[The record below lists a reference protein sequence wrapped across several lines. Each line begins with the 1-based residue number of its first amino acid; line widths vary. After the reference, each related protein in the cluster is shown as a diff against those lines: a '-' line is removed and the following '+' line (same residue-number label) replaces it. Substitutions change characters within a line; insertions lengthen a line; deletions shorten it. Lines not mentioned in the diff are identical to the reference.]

1 MVQTA
6 RSPPDWRLAV
16 SSCSASSSL
25 NFTRMW
31 MAYLSK
37 ALQPS
42 KSGQPQYRE
51 TWPLHPMLRS
61 MRRKCSSTMPTMRLT
76 SGSQLSCMAY
86 QGTSGATLQL
96 SMLPGLSVCCIG
108 ESLLSSTSPETKH
121 TAHLL
126 LLNSG
131 GQRLQI
137 SAGSG
142 ELLPQI
148 FDALC
153 ALLIL
158 LHTSE
163 IGCIRRKQCLCWVH
177 TPVAAPA
184 HLLVNLSHHLCG
196 SP

>member
-61 MRRKCSSTMPTMRLT
+61 MRRKCSSMMPTMRLT

-96 SMLPGLSVCCIG
+96 FMLPGLSVCCIG
-108 ESLLSSTSPETKH
+108 ESLLSSMSLRQSIQLTFFSS
-121 TAHLL
+121 TAVVSVCRSVLAVV
-126 LLNSG
+126 NS
-131 GQRLQI
+131 
-137 SAGSG
+137 S
-142 ELLPQI
+142 
-148 FDALC
+148 
-153 ALLIL
+153 
-158 LHTSE
+158 
-163 IGCIRRKQCLCWVH
+163 RRSLMRSVRSLYSCTQAK
-177 TPVAAPA
+177 
-184 HLLVNLSHHLCG
+184 
-196 SP
+196 